1 MSVAETIRGK
11 LEEAFRPTRL
21 DIVDQSHLHLGHAG
35 APDGGESHF
44 RVGISTSAFEGK
56 NRVER
61 QRLVYACLADELAGQ
76 VHALS
81 VSAKTPDETDG
92 QGEKL

>member
-11 LEEAFRPTRL
+11 LEDAFRPTYL

-35 APDGGESHF
+35 APEGGESHF
-44 RVGISTSAFEGK
+44 RVEIAASAFEGK
-56 NRVER
+56 SRVER
-61 QRLVYACLADELAGQ
+61 QRLVYSCLADELAGQ

-81 VSAKTPDETDG
+81 VAAKTPDETRD
-92 QGEKL
+92 QGGKP